1 MAAIGGPVES
11 ASIAGRT
18 FGVPAD
24 ADVSIF
30 LGGDSN
36 TVEANGDG
44 ATGRILKEVKP
55 FKISGLTLSID
66 DEKDD
71 HQFLQDIIDGSEFV
85 DISITKPNGDVYSGQ
100 GIITGDLETS
110 VKTATAEIEISGPG
124 KLTKQ

>member
-1 MAAIGGPVES
+1 MAVIGGPVES
-11 ASIAGRT
+11 VSINGRT

-24 ADVSIF
+24 SDVKIF

-44 ATGRILKEVKP
+44 ATARILKEIKP
-55 FKISGLTLSID
+55 LKVSGLTVSID
-66 DEKDD
+66 DANDD
-71 HQFLQDIIDGSEFV
+71 HQFLQSIIDGFKFV

-100 GIITGDLETS
+100 GMITGDLETS
-110 VKTATAEIEISGPG
+110 VKTATAELEISGPG

>member
-1 MAAIGGPVES
+1 MAIIGGPLES
-11 ASIAGRT
+11 ASIAGRN

-24 ADVSIF
+24 ADVTIF

-36 TVEANGDG
+36 TVESNGDG
-44 ATGRILKEVKP
+44 ATGRILKEIKP

-66 DEKDD
+66 DANDD

-85 DISITKPNGDVYSGQ
+85 DVSVTMPNGDVYSGQ
-100 GIITGDLETS
+100 GILTDDMERS
-110 VKTATAEIEISGPG
+110 VKTSTIEVTITGPG

>member
-1 MAAIGGPVES
+1 MAIIGGPVES

-24 ADVSIF
+24 ADVSMF

-36 TVEANGDG
+36 TVESNGDG

-71 HQFLQDIIDGSEFV
+71 HQFLQDIYH
-85 DISITKPNGDVYSGQ
+85 P
-100 GIITGDLETS
+100 
-110 VKTATAEIEISGPG
+110 VKLNMNEECGLHHNFQKYKSP
-124 KLTKQ
+124 LPV

>member
-1 MAAIGGPVES
+1 MAIIGGPVES

-24 ADVSIF
+24 ADVSMF